1 MSTPEAPRPAPPPAA
16 SSAAPPAAGPAPRA
30 PVAQT
35 IEHWARERPDAI
47 SVAEAESDR
56 TLTFAERNAL
66 ADRFAGA
73 LARRGVG
80 AGDIVVVRVH
90 NRIEWA
96 VVASALAKL
105 GARLLGMNF
114 RLTAP
119 EVKFVLADSRSVA
132 VVCDDADPAAL
143 LPAFEGAPLKAAV
156 SIDADAAGFERY
168 DALLAEGRD
177 TRFLSAGDPQMVIY
191 TSGTTGL
198 PKGVTKPIVPDPV
211 TLEYLADV
219 RGARAGDAESVYLV
233 TMPMHHGSGPAQ
245 VFGAMR
251 VGAKVVMVR
260 RFDPLL
266 TLDAIER
273 HRVTNW
279 TGVPTM
285 YKRLAALPPEAIAA
299 RDLSSIRS
307 LSVGAA
313 PVSDELKAW
322 IIDHLGDCLAEG
334 YGSTETGMISTMPPE
349 LQKKKP
355 GSSGRLYRH
364 VKVEIR
370 DGEGRAL
377 PAGETG
383 EIWVWTP
390 VNIDRYLNAVP
401 LGPETYDAR
410 GYFRTGDIGRLDTD
424 GFLYVSDRAK
434 DMVIV
439 GGANVYPAEV
449 EHALVAHPAVMD
461 AAVIGIPDDEMGE
474 RVLAFCELKPG
485 GRATPDEL
493 LAHCATALATYKRPR
508 EIRIVD
514 ELPRN
519 TVGKLLKRDLRAPF
533 WKDKERK
540 V

>member
-1 MSTPEAPRPAPPPAA
+1 MSEPVTPHVAPSAGPREPPSVGPREPVLQTLEYWAQERPEA
-16 SSAAPPAAGPAPRA
+16 
-30 PVAQT
+30 V
-35 IEHWARERPDAI
+35 
-47 SVAEAESDR
+47 SVAEAESGR
-56 TLTFAERNAL
+56 TLTFAERNTR
-66 ADRFAGA
+66 ADRLAAA
-73 LARRGVG
+73 LARRGVA
-80 AGDIVVVRVH
+80 AGDIVVVRIH
-90 NRIEWA
+90 NRLEWA
-96 VVASALAKL
+96 IVASALAKL

-119 EVKFVLADSRSVA
+119 EVKFVLNDSGSVA
-132 VVCDDADPAAL
+132 VICDDADPAAL
-143 LPAFEGAPLKAAV
+143 LPAFEGATLKAAV
-156 SIDADAAGFERY
+156 SIDADAQGFERF
-168 DALLAEGRD
+168 DALLAEGGD
-177 TRFLSAGDPQMVIY
+177 ARFFSAADAQMVIY

-198 PKGVTKPIVPDPV
+198 PKGVTKELKRDTI

-219 RGARAGDAESVYLV
+219 RDRRSGGADSVYLV

-245 VFGAMR
+245 MFGAAR
-251 VGAKVVMVR
+251 IGAKAVMVR
-260 RFDPLL
+260 RYEPLVVL
-266 TLDAIER
+266 EAIAQ
-273 HRVTNW
+273 HRVTHW

-285 YKRLAALPPEAIAA
+285 YKRMAGLPPEVVAA
-299 RDLSSIRS
+299 HDRSSITA

-313 PVSDELKAW
+313 PVSDGLKAW
-322 IIDHLGDCLAEG
+322 IIEHLGDCLSEG

-349 LQKKKP
+349 LQRKKP

-370 DGEGRAL
+370 DTDGANL
-377 PAGETG
+377 PVGETG

-390 VNIDRYLNAVP
+390 MNIDRYLNASP
-401 LGPETYDAR
+401 LGPDTLDAR
-410 GYFRTGDIGRLDTD
+410 GFFRTGDVGRVDAE
-424 GFLYVSDRAK
+424 GFLYISDRAK

-439 GGANVYPAEV
+439 GGANVYPAEI

-485 GRATPDEL
+485 RHATPDDL
-493 LAHCATALATYKRPR
+493 LAHCASSLATYKRPR
-508 EIRIVD
+508 EVRIVG